1 MGTVVA
7 TQPQVIEDTAR
18 QDAAYLA
25 RHPYVVRL
33 GGWTLDD
40 YLRAAPES
48 RRWEFARGEVLM
60 YSPASAEHQDRV
72 WFLAYLLFSWMQKQ
86 KWPGKLLL
94 APAAVQLAED
104 LIREPDISVFRP
116 EDAPKV
122 TGVPVKALPVL
133 VVEVT
138 SPSTRTVDLV
148 EKAQEYASVGIPEYW
163 VVDLPRKRFVGHAL
177 EAGRYRV
184 SQLPR
189 GRWVSAVLPDFWLD
203 VAWLWQ
209 QPLPDVQKCLQE
221 IAKQGR

>member
-1 MGTVVA
+1 MT
-7 TQPQVIEDTAR
+7 TAAVLEKHLV
-18 QDAAYLA
+18 QDLPYLA
-25 RHPYVVRL
+25 RHPYVARV
-33 GGWTLDD
+33 GGWRVED
-40 YLRAAPES
+40 YLREAPEN
-48 RRWEFARGEVLM
+48 RRWEFAYGEVLM
-60 YSPASAEHQDRV
+60 YSPATAEHQRIV
-72 WFLAYLLFSWMQKQ
+72 GFLYSLLSHYGRPEGFDV
-86 KWPGKLLL
+86 LL

-122 TGVPVKALPVL
+122 TGVPVKVLPVL

-138 SPSTRTVDLV
+138 RPSTRTVDLV

-184 SQLPR
+184 SELPR
-189 GRWVSAVLPDFWLD
+189 GRWVSAVLPGFWLD

-209 QPLPDVQKCLQE
+209 RPLPDVQKCLQE
-221 IAKQGR
+221 IWGTRFAPTD

>member
-1 MGTVVA
+1 MGTAVA
-7 TQPQVIEDTAR
+7 TQSQVIEETAR
-18 QDAAYLA
+18 QDAVYLA

-48 RRWEFARGEVLM
+48 RRWEFAYGEVLM
-60 YSPASAEHQDRV
+60 YSPATAEHQRV
-72 WFLAYLLFSWMQKQ
+72 VGFLYTLLSHYGRSTGFDV
-86 KWPGKLLL
+86 LL

-163 VVDLPRKRFVGHAL
+163 VVDLPKKRFVGHAL

-189 GRWVSAVLPDFWLD
+189 GRWVSAVLPGFWLD

-209 QPLPDVQKCLQE
+209 QPLPDVQKCFRE
-221 IAKQGR
+221 VIK

>member
-1 MGTVVA
+1 MTTSSVLEKHLV
-7 TQPQVIEDTAR
+7 
-18 QDAAYLA
+18 QDLPYLA
-25 RHPYVVRL
+25 RYPYVARV
-33 GGWTLDD
+33 GGWRVED
-40 YLRAAPES
+40 YLREAPEN
-48 RRWEFARGEVLM
+48 RRWEFAYGEVLM
-60 YSPASAEHQDRV
+60 YSPATAEHQRV
-72 WFLAYLLFSWMQKQ
+72 VGFLYSLLSHYGRPEGFDV
-86 KWPGKLLL
+86 LL

-122 TGVPVKALPVL
+122 TGVPVKVLPVL

-138 SPSTRTVDLV
+138 RPSTRTVDLV

-184 SQLPR
+184 SELPR
-189 GRWVSAVLPDFWLD
+189 GRWVSAVLSGFWLD

-209 QPLPDVQKCLQE
+209 RPLPDVQKCLQE
-221 IAKQGR
+221 IWGTRSAPTD